1 MKNAV
6 IVVAVVMAVMFAA
19 LAVNFYLKSA
29 SQRAELVS
37 ENETLKAQ
45 VEDVRAQRD
54 QLAALEA
61 KAEALAAQ
69 VTPAAPADAEPAPT
83 PAPVAEPVAEP
94 TETAEPAGK
103 SPKNPMNEMMKM
115 FKGDEGKKMREASA
129 RASIEMQYGALLKD
143 LNLPADVDAQV
154 RDMLTA
160 HMSAEM
166 ERSMSAMEGGKM
178 PSGTDT
184 RSAADA
190 ARVELRNQV
199 AQVLTT
205 EELAQWD
212 AYQEDLPRHMME
224 QSLDMQLNMFTS
236 SMDDD
241 TRQVIRDTLV
251 EEMLASQEELQATET
266 PLEIDDQFERQSVA
280 YANAREILAN
290 TLTEEQY
297 QQADRFLTQQEQM
310 VAASMEMFRGMMED
324 DLPGSPSE
332 PVE

>member
-1 MKNAV
+1 
-6 IVVAVVMAVMFAA
+6 
-19 LAVNFYLKSA
+19 
-29 SQRAELVS
+29 
-37 ENETLKAQ
+37 
-45 VEDVRAQRD
+45 
-54 QLAALEA
+54 
-61 KAEALAAQ
+61 
-69 VTPAAPADAEPAPT
+69 
-83 PAPVAEPVAEP
+83 
-94 TETAEPAGK
+94 
-103 SPKNPMNEMMKM
+103 
-115 FKGDEGKKMREASA
+115 
-129 RASIEMQYGALLKD
+129 LLDD

-154 RDMLTA
+154 RDILAA

-166 ERSMSAMEGGKM
+166 ERGMAAMEGGKM
-178 PSGTDT
+178 PSGADT
-184 RSAADA
+184 RTAADA

-199 AQVLTT
+199 AQVLTP
-205 EELAQWD
+205 EELAKWD
-212 AYQEDLPRHMME
+212 EYQEDLPRHMLE
-224 QSLDMQLNMFTS
+224 QSVDMQLNMFAS

-266 PLEIDDQFERQSVA
+266 PLEIGDQFERQSVA

-332 PVE
+332 PAE